1 MAEIDN
7 VRVGVPDSIR
17 HMIEKQI
24 DHLDADDRRLLEA
37 ASAAGA
43 EFSALAVAAGL
54 AEEIAGVEAR
64 CEELARRNQ
73 FIHEAGIQ
81 VLPNGEAVGRYG
93 FVHALYRHVLYER
106 VSASRRIHLHR
117 RIGERGEELYR
128 ERTGDIAAELAM
140 HFERAADYKQ
150 AATYVQQAA
159 ETAIRRFAYHETVAL
174 SRRGLELLAR
184 VPDTADRAQQEL
196 RLQLTLGVSLI
207 ATEGYAASSVG
218 IVYLQARQLCQRLG
232 DAPEISRVLWGLWT
246 FHTLRADLGAAL
258 DIAKEFLRLAER
270 LPDSDLAMRG
280 HWAIGITC
288 THLGECALTMA
299 HFEKALV
306 LYEPAPHGDDAF
318 LYAPNPGVAIRCF
331 AAWALW
337 FLGHPDQALER
348 IHDALRWARELSE
361 PHSLAHAFLFAAILH
376 QLRREPRLAQ
386 EHAEAAI
393 AVSTEHGLVLYQAMA
408 TTTRGW
414 TLIDRGS
421 EAEAI
426 DEMRRGLAA
435 LQVTG
440 AQLLRPHF
448 LALLAEAL
456 EKAGRAGE
464 GLRVLEEALAAAEST
479 GEGYYQAELHR
490 LKGEQVLAQSARR
503 EVSQPAG
510 GGTAVVDSEPTAVA
524 TAEAVSMSPS
534 ELRGSRRRD
543 RSNCAPRRAWRAFTN
558 VRTSR

>member
-1 MAEIDN
+1 
-7 VRVGVPDSIR
+7 
-17 HMIEKQI
+17 
-24 DHLDADDRRLLEA
+24 
-37 ASAAGA
+37 
-43 EFSALAVAAGL
+43 VAAGL

-81 VLPNGEAVGRYG
+81 VLPSGEAVGRYG

-106 VSASRRIHLHR
+106 VPASRRLHLHR
-117 RIGERGEELYR
+117 RIGEQGEQLYR

-140 HFERAADYKQ
+140 HFERAADYRQ
-150 AATYVQQAA
+150 AATYLQQAA

-174 SRRGLELLAR
+174 SRRGLDLLAR

-207 ATEGYAASSVG
+207 ATEGYAAPSVG
-218 IVYLQARQLCQRLG
+218 IVYLQARQLCQRLGDG

-270 LPDSDLAMRG
+270 RPDSDLAMRG

-299 HFEKALV
+299 HFEQALL

-337 FLGHPDQALER
+337 FLGQPDHALER

-361 PHSLAHAFLFAAILH
+361 PHSLAHALLFAAILH
-376 QLRREPRLAQ
+376 QLRRESRLAQ
-386 EHAEAAI
+386 QHAEAAI
-393 AVSTEHGLVLYQAMA
+393 VVSTEHGLVLYQAMA
-408 TTTRGW
+408 TITRGW

-421 EAEAI
+421 GEDAI
-426 DEMRRGLAA
+426 EEMRRGLAA

-448 LALLAEAL
+448 LALLAGAL
-456 EKAGRAGE
+456 AKVGRDDE
-464 GLRVLEEALAAAEST
+464 GLRVLDEALTTAQST
-479 GEGYYQAELHR
+479 GEGYYLAELHR
-490 LKGEQVLAQSARR
+490 LKGEQLLGQSTRRAVL
-503 EVSQPAG
+503 PAADD
-510 GGTAVVDSEPTAVA
+510 GTAVIETVVETEIETEPTAVA
-524 TAEAVSMSPS
+524 AAEGCFNESLRIARQQTARSL
-534 ELRGSRRRD
+534 ELRAATSLARLCQRQGKPLAALGLLTQACRPFTEGFD
-543 RSNCAPRRAWRAFTN
+543 TVDWREAQALIKEL
-558 VRTSR
+558 S